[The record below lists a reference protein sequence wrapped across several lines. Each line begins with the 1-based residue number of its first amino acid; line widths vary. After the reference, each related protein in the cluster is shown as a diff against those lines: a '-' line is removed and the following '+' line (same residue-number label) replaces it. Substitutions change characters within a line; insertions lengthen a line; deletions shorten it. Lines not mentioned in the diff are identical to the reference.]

1 MFLKKLLLVF
11 IVTNDNIL
19 IEKSCSTFVGELYH
33 TCGRVISHLW
43 ADYKTLVG
51 VCISSEFT
59 SRAVSLMCVITMT
72 QVIVKA
78 PLRVHYGNYCMRGLV
93 ETNIQHSLRSCCML
107 VSTTPRVM

>member
-1 MFLKKLLLVF
+1 MSLVTVCMYVSATCVHCK
-11 IVTNDNIL
+11 ISLISTNDNIL

-72 QVIVKA
+72 
-78 PLRVHYGNYCMRGLV
+78 
-93 ETNIQHSLRSCCML
+93 NIYI
-107 VSTTPRVM
+107 